1 MDKPVVNVIV
11 DLERGIDRA
20 RLHEVRTALADLAG
34 VVHAQPS
41 ERLERMMLVGY
52 DPAVTSAQAILA
64 TVRRRGLGAHL
75 VGM

>member
-1 MDKPVVNVIV
+1 
-11 DLERGIDRA
+11 
-20 RLHEVRTALADLAG
+20 VRTALADLAG